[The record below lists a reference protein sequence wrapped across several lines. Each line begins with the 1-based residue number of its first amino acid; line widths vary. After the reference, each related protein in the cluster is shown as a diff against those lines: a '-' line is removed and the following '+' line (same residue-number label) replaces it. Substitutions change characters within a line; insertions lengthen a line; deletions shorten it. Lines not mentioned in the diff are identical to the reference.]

1 MVDSTILIIKLL
13 QTYKLIHHH
22 NFTVLLVNYDVHF
35 NPGNDWFKAN
45 VISPIGCHVIDLK
58 IRLNS
63 SS

>member
-1 MVDSTILIIKLL
+1 MVDSIILIIKLL
-13 QTYKLIHHH
+13 QTYKLIQH

>member
-1 MVDSTILIIKLL
+1 MVDSIILIIKLL
-13 QTYKLIHHH
+13 QTYKLIQH
-22 NFTVLLVNYDVHF
+22 NLTVLLVNYDVHF